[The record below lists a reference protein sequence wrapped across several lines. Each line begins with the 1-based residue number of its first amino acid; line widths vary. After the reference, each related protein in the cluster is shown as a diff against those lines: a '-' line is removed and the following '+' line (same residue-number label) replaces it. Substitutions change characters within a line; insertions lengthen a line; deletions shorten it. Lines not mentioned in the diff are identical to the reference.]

1 MTKLLKTLVA
11 QKNTILK
18 EKKIDPTVDVDQLIK
33 EATVSAKYIKEK
45 SEQAKDGTLQ
55 MDGPIPG
62 K

>member
-1 MTKLLKTLVA
+1 MA

-18 EKKIDPTVDVDQLIK
+18 EKKIDPTVNIEELIK
-33 EATVSAKYIKEK
+33 TATVSAKYIKEK